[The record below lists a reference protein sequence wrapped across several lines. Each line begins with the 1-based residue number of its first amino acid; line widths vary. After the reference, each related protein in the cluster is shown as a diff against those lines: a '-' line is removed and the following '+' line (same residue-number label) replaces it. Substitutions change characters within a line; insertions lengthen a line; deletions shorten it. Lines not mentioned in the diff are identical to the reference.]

1 MGVCWHI
8 HVGRCGL
15 CGAVGGR
22 RERLGDV
29 PQIWKTQQ
37 WRPRPGSRVWDAT
50 MAVTQSRGALAQNGR
65 GNQMGNQATG
75 KPHSRQELAYLQKA
89 KQIVGKFVSQKGAAS
104 AVSEPK
110 DF

>member
-1 MGVCWHI
+1 MGVCCDI
-8 HVGRCGL
+8 LGGRSGL

-29 PQIWKTQQ
+29 PQIQKTQQ
-37 WRPRPGSRVWDAT
+37 WLPRPGSRVWGAA
-50 MAVTQSRGALAQNGR
+50 MPVSQSRGALAQNGR
-65 GNQMGNQATG
+65 GNEMGNQATG
-75 KPHSRQELAYLQKA
+75 KPHTRQELAYLQKA

-104 AVSEPK
+104 VVSEPK